1 MENKEIRNTAAELN
15 DETLENV
22 NGGLLVPIPS
32 AAISLFRLANRTR
45 TALPGC
51 GFRLSKKVIV
61 TRRRQTTNRKSA
73 TCAAIFAR
81 FCERLGLPS

>member
-32 AAISLFRLANRTR
+32 AAISLFH
-45 TALPGC
+45 
-51 GFRLSKKVIV
+51 
-61 TRRRQTTNRKSA
+61 
-73 TCAAIFAR
+73 
-81 FCERLGLPS
+81 

>member
-32 AAISLFRLANRTR
+32 AAISLFHLTNRTR

-51 GFRLSKKVIV
+51 GLYVDGKHCRLFTGGGDTS
-61 TRRRQTTNRKSA
+61 RSSR
-73 TCAAIFAR
+73 
-81 FCERLGLPS
+81 G